1 MLKFQSGLD
10 PLKNCCEENKLTVN
24 VSKSK
29 VMGISKRK
37 KAQGVQLYYDIESL
51 ECVDSFRF
59 NNLNNAGRAVK
70 QLCRKKQK
78 NKNSNR
84 STQP

>member
-10 PLKNCCEENKLTVN
+10 PLKICCEENKLTV
-24 VSKSK
+24 KSRASQRK
-29 VMGISKRK
+29 K
-37 KAQGVQLYYDIESL
+37 KAQRVQLYYDIESL
-51 ECVDSFRF
+51 ECVDSFKF